1 MPRKKPRNPLKRKSV
16 EYNQDPDAVKTK
28 KKKKTVNPRI
38 EEEEKLGGKTPKEF
52 QRLLNMSKKE
62 PTKAQ
67 TSEPERG
74 RKLPKKANEKKPEA
88 GSTTAEELK
97 IQPGEKMA
105 DFVRRVDQALPL
117 VKARSGSPSRA
128 DKKRQRQRE
137 RALRQAE
144 QRRKEKGTD
153 DVEEEMLQQQEQ
165 KVSKR
170 SPSPDPWAHLEA
182 RDVKPKFNE
191 VSSKPPELKAP
202 TKLMKNVPKA
212 AGSMARRDMLEQER
226 NRFIERYRALMEH
239 KRGDVR
245 LNLNNSQDDQDAD
258 DD

>member
-1 MPRKKPRNPLKRKSV
+1 MPRKKPRNPLKRKPV
-16 EYNQDPDAVKTK
+16 EYNQDPDAVRT

-52 QRLLNMSKKE
+52 QRLLNMSKRQ
-62 PTKAQ
+62 PAKAQ
-67 TSEPERG
+67 SSEPERG
-74 RKLPKKANEKKPEA
+74 RKKPNEKKPD
-88 GSTTAEELK
+88 TTSNTEELK

-128 DKKRQRQRE
+128 DKKRQKQRE
-137 RALRQAE
+137 KALRQAE
-144 QRRKEKGTD
+144 QRRKEKGSD
-153 DVEEEMLQQQEQ
+153 DEEEEMLQKQQQELA
-165 KVSKR
+165 KR
-170 SPSPDPWAHLEA
+170 SPSPDPWACLEA
-182 RDVKPKFNE
+182 KNVKPKFNE
-191 VSSKPPELKAP
+191 VASKPPELKAP

-226 NRFIERYRALMEH
+226 NRFIERYRALMEQ

-245 LNLNNSQDDQDAD
+245 LNLDENEDEDDN
-258 DD
+258 

>member
-1 MPRKKPRNPLKRKSV
+1 MPRKKPRNPLKRKPV
-16 EYNQDPDAVKTK
+16 EYNQDPDAVRTK

-62 PTKAQ
+62 PAKAQ
-67 TSEPERG
+67 SNDSERG
-74 RKLPKKANEKKPEA
+74 RKKQKKPNDKKQDGDA
-88 GSTTAEELK
+88 GSSKAEELK

-128 DKKRQRQRE
+128 DKKRQKQRE
-137 RALRQAE
+137 KALRQAE

-153 DVEEEMLQQQEQ
+153 DEEEEMLQQQEQ
-165 KVSKR
+165 KLSKR

-182 RDVKPKFNE
+182 RNVKPKFNE
-191 VSSKPPELKAP
+191 VASKPPELKAP

-212 AGSMARRDMLEQER
+212 AGSMARRDMLEKER
-226 NRFIERYRALMEH
+226 NRFIERYRALMEN

-245 LNLNNSQDDQDAD
+245 LNLNTSENSD